1 MAIWD
6 RMDRRL
12 HLARDR
18 VGKKPLYY
26 GWAGTTLLFGSELNA
41 LIAFPEFNPQVDQ
54 GALAL
59 FLRHDYVP
67 APWSILQ
74 GVFKLLPG
82 TVLSLERRDA
92 ARGANSHSP
101 RRDASH
107 YWDPLQVLG
116 NAVRTPVATGP
127 EAAAAELDE
136 LLRDA
141 VALRMHA
148 DVPLGAFLSGGTDS
162 STVVALMQAQAVR
175 PVRTFSIGFPDP
187 RHDEAGQARAVAR
200 HLGTDHTELYVSG
213 EDALALVPELPRMF
227 DEPFADSSQ
236 IPTAL
241 VARLARGHVTVALSG
256 DGGDELFCGYGR
268 YMRALRVWRWHQRA
282 ARPASRAR
290 LVTRPARVP

>member
-1 MAIWD
+1 MCGISGFLAGGALPAGHHRALDAMTDSLAHRGPDDRGTWVDSEADVGLGHRRLSIIDLSPEGHQPMHSSSQRYVIVFNGEIYNYRQLAAELLPLGAAFRGHSDTEVMLSAIEQWGIEGALHRANGMFAMAIWD
-6 RMDRRL
+6 RTDRRL

-26 GWAGTTLLFGSELNA
+26 GWAGTTLLFGSELKA

-101 RRDASH
+101 RRDARH

-116 NAVRTPVATGP
+116 SAVRTPVATGP
-127 EAAAAELDE
+127 EAAAAEH
-136 LLRDA
+136 LRE
-141 VALRMHA
+141 M
-148 DVPLGAFLSGGTDS
+148 
-162 STVVALMQAQAVR
+162 
-175 PVRTFSIGFPDP
+175 
-187 RHDEAGQARAVAR
+187 
-200 HLGTDHTELYVSG
+200 
-213 EDALALVPELPRMF
+213 
-227 DEPFADSSQ
+227 
-236 IPTAL
+236 
-241 VARLARGHVTVALSG
+241 
-256 DGGDELFCGYGR
+256 
-268 YMRALRVWRWHQRA
+268 
-282 ARPASRAR
+282 
-290 LVTRPARVP
+290 